1 MRYWAFFVL
10 AYVCFLNHG
19 CHYDASLDVTKA
31 EDVEQV
37 NLLYGYDPELYIFD
51 TIKVEPNQFLS
62 DILTTKG
69 YPFRDILR
77 LEQSAEDIFSLRKIR
92 SNKNLIFISKD
103 SCAFPECMIY
113 EPSAYNYVRYHLDD
127 LECVEII
134 DRPIEK
140 EYDMFGGY
148 VETSLWN
155 ALIGNG
161 HSPAVIDKLED
172 AFAST
177 VDFYHVQRCDSFKFI
192 FEKVFVDGKFIGYGD
207 ILAAYFLNDAGAHYS
222 VYYENDR
229 YEGFYDLEGRPTK
242 STFLRSPVRYSRISS
257 RFNRRRFHPIKR
269 RVIPHLGTDYAAPSG
284 TPIRA
289 VANGVVEKAS
299 YTKNNGKYVKL
310 KHDKQYKTQYLHMSG
325 FASGIKSGARVKQG
339 QTIGYV
345 GQTGL
350 ATGPHVCFRFW
361 KNGKQIN
368 HLRENFPP
376 ANPMPDTEL
385 PAFFQT
391 RDTLIKILDQMDTIP
406 DYLRVSEKQAT

>member
-10 AYVCFLNHG
+10 TVISFCNYS
-19 CHYDASLDVTKA
+19 CHYDSSLDLNKA
-31 EDVEQV
+31 EDIEITNYQF
-37 NLLYGYDPELYIFD
+37 GFDTSLYIFD
-51 TIKVEPNQFLS
+51 TIEVKPNQFLS
-62 DILTTKG
+62 DILTQKG
-69 YPFRDILR
+69 YPFRDILT

-92 SNKNLIFISKD
+92 SNKNLIFIHKD
-103 SCAFPECMIY
+103 TCSFPECMIY

-127 LECVEII
+127 LECVELI
-134 DRPIEK
+134 DKPVRK
-140 EYDMFGGY
+140 EFDMFGGY
-148 VETSLWN
+148 VESSLWN
-155 ALIGNG
+155 ALIGHG

-192 FEKVFVDGKFIGYGD
+192 YEKVFVDGKFIGYGD
-207 ILAAYFLNDAGAHYS
+207 ILAAYFENDAGKHYS

-229 YEGFYDLEGRPTK
+229 YEGFYDLQGRPTK
-242 STFLRSPVRYSRISS
+242 SAFLRSPVRYSRISS
-257 RFNRRRFHPIKR
+257 RYNRRRFHPIKR

-299 YTKNNGKYVKL
+299 YTKNNGKYVKI
-310 KHDKQYKTQYLHMSG
+310 KHDRTYKTQYLHMSG
-325 FASGIKSGARVKQG
+325 FASGIKSGVRVKQG

-376 ANPMPDTEL
+376 ADPMPESEL
-385 PAFFQT
+385 PAFFQK
-391 RDTLIKILDQMDTIP
+391 RDTLIKVLDQMDTIP
-406 DYLRVSEKQAT
+406 NYLKDIEKQAT

>member
-1 MRYWAFFVL
+1 MRYWLYIVIIIGSSL
-10 AYVCFLNHG
+10 IYSCGYDPDLDLNN
-19 CHYDASLDVTKA
+19 A
-31 EDVEQV
+31 EDIEVS
-37 NLLYGYDPELYIFD
+37 NLIYGYDTSNYVFD
-51 TIKVEPNQFLS
+51 TILVKPNQFLS
-62 DILTTKG
+62 DILTQKG
-69 YPFRDILR
+69 YPFRDILK
-77 LEQSAEDIFSLRKIR
+77 LEKTAEEIFSLRKIR
-92 SNKNLIFISKD
+92 SEKELIFVHSD
-103 SCAFPECMIY
+103 SCSFPECMIY
-113 EPSAYNYVRYHLDD
+113 EPNAYNYVRYHLDD

-134 DRPIEK
+134 DRPVTK

-207 ILAAYFLNDAGAHYS
+207 ILAAYFENEAGKHYS
-222 VYYENDR
+222 VYYENDQ

-310 KHDKQYKTQYLHMSG
+310 KHDRQYKTQYLHMSG
-325 FASGIKSGARVKQG
+325 FAAGIKSGVKVKQG

-361 KNGKQIN
+361 KNGKQTN

-385 PAFFQT
+385 PIFYQK
-391 RDTLIKILDQMDTIP
+391 RDSLIQVLDNLDTIP
-406 DYLRVSEKQAT
+406 NYMMEIEKQAT